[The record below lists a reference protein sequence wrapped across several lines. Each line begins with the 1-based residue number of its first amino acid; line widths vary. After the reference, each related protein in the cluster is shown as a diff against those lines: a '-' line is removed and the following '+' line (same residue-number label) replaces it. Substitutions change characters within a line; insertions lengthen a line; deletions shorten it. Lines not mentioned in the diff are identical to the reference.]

1 MKKLYFK
8 AQGLALLM
16 MASIYIYSCGDNKST
31 EETNQK
37 VVSEVPANVEGLP
50 NYRYVNYD
58 TIMSKYNLAK
68 DYQEV
73 MMNKQQNMESVAKR
87 HENSIQSL
95 ATTMQNKYQNSGY
108 LTQESLQSDQDKLN
122 NMQVNAQKELS
133 ALQADFQNAALTSEK
148 AVNDSLK
155 AFIKEYNMKKGYDA
169 IFIKENLL
177 YINPALDITSEVVE
191 GLNARYNKVK

>member
-95 ATTMQNKYQNSGY
+95 ATTMQNKFQNSGY